1 MLTSS
6 GQNSK
11 EGRISE
17 GREVCLYVYEKER
30 DELEETTLSFL
41 FFPIAIIACIQCLPP
56 GARTSLALKQK
67 NKHQGCKDLGTKKQ
81 IHKLKSCAMTSEYY
95 IWVITMEVLWQNQE
109 SSAKNYPATSF
120 NGWRRTWGESLKRY
134 INEECIIWKTS
145 RHGPIKETSELSL
158 ECSVSAEL
166 MVR

>member
-1 MLTSS
+1 MLTRG

-17 GREVCLYVYEKER
+17 GREVCLYMRER
-30 DELEETTLSFL
+30 DELEDNTFLS
-41 FFPIAIIACIQCLPP
+41 FFPIAIIAYIQCLPP

-109 SSAKNYPATSF
+109 SSAKNYPETSF
-120 NGWRRTWGESLKRY
+120 NGCRRTWGESLKRY

-145 RHGPIKETSELSL
+145 QHGPIKETSELSL